1 MKLLAKQPLLIVVIG
16 LMLVCA
22 NGNAATERVVDYEY
36 DGAGNIVRILTFEQ
50 SDPPIISPLD
60 PAFINIGQ
68 TITVTATGTNLLGAD
83 VTADDTELSVSNI
96 NASSTN
102 VTFALTASSLAP
114 IGPTVIRFT
123 TGIGEAQQTIF
134 VAEVGPGLKSDPS
147 PITID
152 TTGSPRSVTFT
163 FSEPR
168 PQTEVYELTLV
179 NNSVAS
185 TDASFSISA
194 GETEVT
200 VPITG
205 LAAGNTV
212 LRVVNATQFFLYAFP
227 VFVGE
232 TYEELIAIFPE
243 LAQNNLFAR
252 PVSVLVQSSTSYE
265 PLSVT
270 SDRVGVLVDSNAAI
284 YSDPVGVFFGDG
296 QSGQL
301 FSSPVG
307 IFYGDGQSGQLFSS
321 PVGIFYGDGQSGQLF
336 SSPVGVI
343 VSDNLG
349 YAVTRSVGSVYGPIV
364 DASQPSIAIL
374 GTTVNFE
381 ISGFNLNEVQTVTVN
396 PAQDVTVGTLSA
408 DPTGT
413 VLTVPVTI
421 DSIAATGLRE
431 FILETV
437 SDPVVIRLGSP
448 ITFDI
453 Q

>member
-1 MKLLAKQPLLIVVIG
+1 MKLFAIQQLLIVVFG
-16 LMLVCA
+16 LMLFCA
-22 NGNAATERVVDYEY
+22 NVNAATERVVDYEY

-60 PAFINIGQ
+60 PVFINIGQ
-68 TITVTATGTNLLGAD
+68 TISVNATGTNLLGVN
-83 VTADDTELSVSNI
+83 VTADDTELGISNI
-96 NASSTN
+96 NASSTD
-102 VTFALTASSLAP
+102 VTFALTASNLAP
-114 IGPTVIRFT
+114 IGPAVIRFT

-152 TTGSPRSVTFT
+152 TTGSPRNITFT

-179 NNSVAS
+179 NSSVAT
-185 TDASFSISA
+185 TDANFSISA

-212 LRVVNATQFFLYAFP
+212 LRIVNSTQFFLYAFP
-227 VFVGE
+227 IFVGE
-232 TYEELIAIFPE
+232 TYGELIATFPE
-243 LAQNNLFAR
+243 LAQNSLFTR

-284 YSDPVGVFFGDG
+284 YADPVGVFFGDG

-307 IFYGDGQSGQLFSS
+307 IFYGDGQSGRL
-321 PVGIFYGDGQSGQLF
+321 I

-343 VSDNLG
+343 VSDNLD
-349 YAVTRSVGSVYGPIV
+349 YAVTRSVGAVYGPIV

-374 GTTVNFE
+374 GTTVDFE
-381 ISGFNLNEVQTVTVN
+381 ISGFNLNEIQTVTVS
-396 PAQDVTVGTLSA
+396 PAQDVTVGTFSV

-413 VLTVPVTI
+413 VLTVPLTI
-421 DSIAATGLRE
+421 DSLAATGLRE

-437 SDPVVIRLGSP
+437 SDPVAIRSESP